1 MPFRDA
7 RTHLRDIQE
16 SIDLIETFLKDMDFK
31 TYQTDFKT
39 KSAVERQMQI
49 ITEAAI
55 RLGDDGEVLCPGQHW
70 EGFRGMGNILRHAY
84 HRVDDKIV
92 WDTAKVDLPKLK
104 AAIVFVLSTPSV
116 SKLNGPKLG

>member
-7 RTHLRDIQE
+7 RTHLRDILE
-16 SIDLIETFLKDMDFK
+16 SINLIEAFLKDMDFEI
-31 TYQTDFKT
+31 YQTDLKT

-55 RLGDDGEVLCPGQHW
+55 RIGDNGEALCAGLDW
-70 EGFRGMGNILRHAY
+70 KGFRGMGNILRHEY

-92 WDTAKVDLPKLK
+92 WETAKVELPKLK
-104 AAIVFVLSTPSV
+104 AATVPVLNASS
-116 SKLNGPKLG
+116 PKLDGHQQG